1 MGRLV
6 ANFQCAWQSLIEQA
20 QRSLLSTTGIVV
32 GSMAIVLLISIA
44 IGVQKDVTGQVDD
57 LGVNLLVV
65 IPGRVDSGAM
75 LAPNMAGLSYLKEE
89 DCRRV
94 EQVPGVRVAT
104 PLTFVGGG
112 ISANGKVSPMTF
124 IIAANREWFQIH
136 PVKLAEGR
144 VFTLDDQS
152 KPFVVIGSVAKKNL
166 FGRET
171 ALGKQ
176 VLING
181 KKYAVV
187 GVTEENEA
195 KSSMF
200 SQGGMQN
207 VAYIPHTFLKSQ
219 IENVQIDRI
228 MVQTKPDV
236 EPKMLLN
243 AVDKKLGERLDRQ
256 TYSVLTQED
265 ILKLVFKLMGI
276 LSWLLV
282 GLTSIALFI
291 GGVGIMTVMWM
302 SVNERV
308 KEIGIRKTVGARGS
322 DIFLQFLVESATTS
336 LIGGLVGFVLSA
348 VVCWALTVWTPI
360 KPLITGS
367 VALTC
372 FGVCLGVGVVFGV
385 MPALSAAKKDPV
397 TALRNE

>member
-1 MGRLV
+1 
-6 ANFQCAWQSLIEQA
+6 
-20 QRSLLSTTGIVV
+20 
-32 GSMAIVLLISIA
+32 MAIVLLISIA